1 MFRYSKLLVVL
12 SLVCLAGSPR
22 WGIAEETAK
31 EEHQVFIEVCVAE
44 ISLSKLRTLGF
55 DTSALH
61 LDTESA
67 GRTDDGQRDA
77 ISTIAALGKDN
88 LVRVISHPRL
98 ATMSGRQASIQVGD
112 AIKLEVVPQV
122 GDQRQIQLDYRLE
135 LNLSD
140 ANAAKERHSTHQLMV
155 DSATELV
162 PGKTCCVSET
172 RSRRTEDGKTHETL
186 TVVLLRADFKA
197 PADIRTAEKLPAVKP
212 IVERRYQEIEIPKRR
227 QRQ

>member
-122 GDQRQIQLDYRLE
+122 GRRAERLAVLVRDPVVGEQLAETGLRHPGPARLRPEAHVDQPLDTRRLQLGDE
-135 LNLSD
+135 LSGQ
-140 ANAAKERHSTHQLMV
+140 EP
-155 DSATELV
+155 LV
-162 PGKTCCVSET
+162 PDRPDRGQARTPP
-172 RSRRTEDGKTHETL
+172 RSARRTGGG
-186 TVVLLRADFKA
+186 
-197 PADIRTAEKLPAVKP
+197 
-212 IVERRYQEIEIPKRR
+212 RRGRG
-227 QRQ
+227 